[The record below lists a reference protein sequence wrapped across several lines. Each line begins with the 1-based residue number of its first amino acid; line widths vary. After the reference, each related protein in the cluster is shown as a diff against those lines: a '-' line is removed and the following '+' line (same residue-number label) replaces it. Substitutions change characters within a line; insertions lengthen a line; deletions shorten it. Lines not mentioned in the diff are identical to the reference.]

1 VISNFE
7 TIFDKPGRNLKSQ
20 FRVRI
25 SPLLLQETVS
35 YGDKSGSSDS
45 ELFSTAYHKLVHSG
59 IALDTM
65 LQVEQSYAHDVVN
78 MIQQRDDQ
86 IEKLTKQ

>member
-1 VISNFE
+1 MGFSFNF
-7 TIFDKPGRNLKSQ
+7 
-20 FRVRI
+20 
-25 SPLLLQETVS
+25 QETVS

-65 LQVEQSYAHDVVN
+65 LQVEQAYAHDVAN
-78 MIQQRDDQ
+78 MVQMRDEQ
-86 IEKLTKQ
+86 IDKINKE